1 MKGDNQVYEGASII
15 GAAYTL
21 PEIRDIPVVEG
32 RFFTETEDR
41 MRKHV
46 AVIGQDIRDA
56 VLGGVSPI
64 GKTIRVAGE
73 EFTVIGLLE
82 KQGSSF
88 GRSLDNPVYIPMSV
102 YEQMYGSRRGSAVFG
117 RARPGTNLTMDE
129 ALDMTR
135 SALRARYHTPP
146 GQPDNFDTLTPDS
159 VRSFVD
165 QILGVIAAIVVPV
178 TSISL
183 VVGGIVIMNIMLV
196 SVTERTREIGI
207 RKSLGARQNDIML
220 QFLTESVILSLAG
233 GLIGL
238 AGAASVAILLSALF
252 GATLKVTLPYVVLS
266 IFVSSTVGII
276 SGWYPAQEGGADGS
290 RSRAASR
297 MTSAVRI
304 GLGET
309 IGMALGAV
317 WSHKF
322 RSGLTILGIVIG
334 ITTVVTVGSLLTGI
348 AQGHRRF
355 LSGVWTRQHF
365 HRARERRPERRERA
379 AEGTEAQADDGRSM
393 RDYLKI
399 GGALDQRR
407 QHRAVHQ
414 SAGGLVSVG
423 EGAGLRI
430 GQYVAGR
437 RVGKWIRSVAARD
450 EKRAHVHARKRRR
463 GHRRWR

>member
-1 MKGDNQVYEGASII
+1 MTFYNEITTASGLALDSIRAHKLRSFLTLLGVIIGVASVVLVGAAVDGLGVYAEGITARAFGTDSYLVAQIAAVGRLSQKEFVEKQRRNKRIRPEDVTYLREETGSDIIYSPYAQRTEDVKGDNQVYEGASII
-15 GAAYTL
+15 GTSYTL
-21 PEIRDIPVVEG
+21 PEIRDVPVIEG

-46 AVIGQDIRDA
+46 AVIGQDIRDD

-88 GRSLDNPVYIPMSV
+88 GRSLDNPVYIPISV
-102 YEQMYGSRRGSAVFG
+102 FETMYGSRRGTAVFG
-117 RARPGTNLTMDE
+117 RARPSTNLSMDD
-129 ALDMTR
+129 ALDITR

-159 VRSFVD
+159 VRAFVD

-238 AGAASVAILLSALF
+238 AGGALVALALSALF
-252 GATLKVTLPYVVLS
+252 GATLKITLPYVFLS

-276 SGWYPAQEGGADGS
+276 SGWYPA
-290 RSRAASR
+290 RRAAR
-297 MTSAVRI
+297 LDPVV
-304 GLGET
+304 
-309 IGMALGAV
+309 AL
-317 WSHKF
+317 
-322 RSGLTILGIVIG
+322 
-334 ITTVVTVGSLLTGI
+334 
-348 AQGHRRF
+348 
-355 LSGVWTRQHF
+355 
-365 HRARERRPERRERA
+365 RAE
-379 AEGTEAQADDGRSM
+379 
-393 RDYLKI
+393 
-399 GGALDQRR
+399 
-407 QHRAVHQ
+407 
-414 SAGGLVSVG
+414 
-423 EGAGLRI
+423 
-430 GQYVAGR
+430 
-437 RVGKWIRSVAARD
+437 
-450 EKRAHVHARKRRR
+450 
-463 GHRRWR
+463 